1 MSETAPI
8 CFFLGANSPQGFVSR
23 FDQLDCGDP
32 QWHTFI
38 IKGGPGC
45 GKSSFMRRIAELF
58 APHCPSMQLIACSSD
73 PDSLD
78 AVILPEWKV
87 SIADGTA
94 PHILEPKQPALS
106 ESLLCF
112 SSFLDPLL
120 LMEHADT
127 IRSIS
132 QATAKNYAQAID
144 CLSAAKSFLS
154 DSRQIALSCLQS
166 EKLAAYARHFSCKHF
181 PRKSRRGREEVR
193 FLTSINAK
201 GITSLA
207 ATSRRLCPDV
217 YFICDR
223 EGAASSLFLSALR
236 SHALENGYDVISCMC
251 PLAPHS
257 RIDHLLIPD
266 CGLALLTENPFHDFS
281 SLVPDRRIHAKRF
294 LEVEGMRSFKKRL
307 AFNQKAAAQMIEQA
321 VGSLQDNKLLHDR
334 LEKIYLSAMDFSMM
348 DVVLED
354 VAGQIVERRAARES
368 TLL

>member
-1 MSETAPI
+1 MRTAP
-8 CFFLGANSPQGFVSR
+8 LR
-23 FDQLDCGDP
+23 
-32 QWHTFI
+32 T
-38 IKGGPGC
+38 
-45 GKSSFMRRIAELF
+45 
-58 APHCPSMQLIACSSD
+58 
-73 PDSLD
+73 
-78 AVILPEWKV
+78 
-87 SIADGTA
+87 
-94 PHILEPKQPALS
+94 ILEPKQPALS

-112 SSFLDPLL
+112 GSFLDPLL

-236 SHALENGYDVISCMC
+236 SHALENGHDVISCMC

-321 VGSLQDNKLLHDR
+321 VGSLQDNKRLHDR

-348 DVVLED
+348 DVVLGGRCRTD
-354 VAGQIVERRAARES
+354 CRAKSCPGSHPFINDSAQIKTDETTRHDGACGFVCFLFQKFLEEES
-368 TLL
+368 IFCAYLHQFGSSSRSFTTCLVS

>member
-1 MSETAPI
+1 
-8 CFFLGANSPQGFVSR
+8 
-23 FDQLDCGDP
+23 
-32 QWHTFI
+32 
-38 IKGGPGC
+38 
-45 GKSSFMRRIAELF
+45 MRRIAELF

-112 SSFLDPLL
+112 GSFLDPLL
-120 LMEHADT
+120 LLEHSDT

-132 QATAKNYAQAID
+132 QATAKNYAQATD

-154 DSRQIALSCLQS
+154 DSSQIALSCLQT

-207 ATSRRLCPDV
+207 ATARRLCPDV

-236 SHALENGYDVISCMC
+236 SHALENGHDVISCMC

-281 SLVPDRRIHAKRF
+281 SLVPDRRIHSKRF

-368 TLL
+368 ILL